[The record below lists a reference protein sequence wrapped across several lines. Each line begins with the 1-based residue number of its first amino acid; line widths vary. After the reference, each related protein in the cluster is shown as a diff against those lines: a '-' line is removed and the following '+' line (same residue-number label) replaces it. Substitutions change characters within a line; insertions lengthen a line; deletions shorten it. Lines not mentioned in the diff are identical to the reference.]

1 MAKRTL
7 ADVTRVHEP
16 SDSVLAAPWPYFLAG
31 FIILAIAAWSA
42 LGGSNEAS
50 QSEEARNQARQT
62 VSSLSRV
69 VQEIQEMLRSDA
81 FQDRAQAVQAG
92 DAITSSLLSQAR
104 GMIPEVTDVHLYD
117 SGVFMTDLDSV
128 GDNGFIMLDM
138 MSAALEDE
146 LSPVQFIQSDG
157 LSYVVAATTIGRA
170 VQNKGFVLVYL
181 DPSYLLN
188 LFNVA
193 QPAAD
198 YLALEHEAGANAPMS
213 LKAIG
218 SDMPAGFIAARIN
231 VPNSLLQVVYPE
243 QRGSMLIGGQE
254 QMVLLILGGLLI
266 LFGAVRHVRLK
277 KVVAKADDMPDHFAT
292 LRETD
297 SMEDTMP
304 PTLAATRQENALR
317 PGKKQAGDNAGQTLT
332 GTTQSKPAPKESPA
346 AAIVQ
351 SATPDAGPGA
361 EPGKIAEEPVSLRP
375 TGVQKPSDSKPTRP
389 DFDEPED
396 PPLVPPKPSSSEEEP
411 SLVPKISQP
420 AQSDGD
426 ELPPFTPSETPPESA
441 APRPKSGPD
450 SEPSTEPEPE
460 RQVQKPSAVPPA
472 APTSTIASG
481 QAGGV
486 ALSSEIFRAYDIRGV
501 VGKTLDQG
509 VAFMIGQAVGSLA
522 VDSLAG
528 PLIVGRDGRHSG
540 PDLVDGLVEGISSS
554 GCDVID
560 VGGVP
565 TGALYFAAYE
575 LGKGS
580 GVMVTGSHNP
590 PDYNGFKIMIG
601 GKTLSG
607 DDIFGL
613 FERLRTGNLRQGAG
627 EVSGEDVLITYRE
640 RIAGDIQLARPLK
653 VVADAGNGIGGV
665 CATEILRAIGA
676 EVIPLYDEVDGDF
689 PNHHPDPSDPENLRD
704 LIESVRLT
712 GADLG
717 VAFDGDA
724 DRLGVVTPNGEIVF
738 SDRIMM
744 LYAREVLSRNP
755 GETIIYDV
763 KCTGHLDTVIR
774 EAGGKPEMYKTGHSL
789 IKNRMKEVDAPFAGE
804 MSGHFFFK
812 DRWYGFDCGIY
823 SACRLLEILA
833 DSPETPTTVLAA
845 LPNSVSTPELKVQL
859 EEGENHAF
867 ITQFQKAADFPDAR
881 LTTIDGVRAD
891 WPDGW
896 GLVRA
901 SNTTPILVLRFDA
914 DSKEALQRIQEAF
927 RTQLVALKPDMK
939 LPF

>member
-7 ADVTRVHEP
+7 ADVTRIREP

-31 FIILAIAAWSA
+31 FIILVIAGWSA
-42 LGGSNEAS
+42 LGGSTEAA

-62 VSSLSRV
+62 VGSLGRV

-81 FQDRAQAVQAG
+81 FQEQAQAVQAG
-92 DAITSSLLSQAR
+92 EAITSSLLAQAR
-104 GMIPEVTDVHLYD
+104 RMIPEVTDVHLYD
-117 SGVFMTDLDSV
+117 SGVFMTDLDAI

-146 LSPVQFIQSDG
+146 LSPVQFIQDEG
-157 LSYVVAATTIGRA
+157 LSYVAAATTIGRA
-170 VQNKGFVLVYL
+170 VQGKGFVVVYL

-188 LFNVA
+188 LFSVA
-193 QPAAD
+193 EPAAG
-198 YLALEHEAGANAPMS
+198 YLGLEHAAGANAPLS

-218 SDMPAGFIAARIN
+218 SEMPSGYTATRLK
-231 VPNSLLQVVYPE
+231 VPSSLLQVVFPE
-243 QRGSMLIGGQE
+243 QRGSMLIGVKQ
-254 QMVLLILGGLLI
+254 QLVLLILGALLV
-266 LFGAVRHVRLK
+266 LFGIARHFALK
-277 KVVAKADDMPDHFAT
+277 KAAAGVETMPERFVTVREGDT
-292 LRETD
+292 LR
-297 SMEDTMP
+297 DTTP
-304 PTLAATRQENALR
+304 PTLAGARQERALR
-317 PGKKQAGDNAGQTLT
+317 PP
-332 GTTQSKPAPKESPA
+332 KPAPGKTRPTEPTTRSPA
-346 AAIVQ
+346 
-351 SATPDAGPGA
+351 
-361 EPGKIAEEPVSLRP
+361 
-375 TGVQKPSDSKPTRP
+375 TRP
-389 DFDEPED
+389 PDFEDIPSPLTSVSGSTPGSGRKPGEPEDPPIVRRDPPQAPRIARPAQEPED
-396 PPLVPPKPSSSEEEP
+396 PPLVPRISRPAQEP
-411 SLVPKISQP
+411 EDPPLVPRISQP
-420 AQSDGD
+420 APTEGD
-426 ELPPFTPSETPPESA
+426 ELPPFIPSSSKPGPADAPPQEPVAETRTADSPPA
-441 APRPKSGPD
+441 
-450 SEPSTEPEPE
+450 PSTI
-460 RQVQKPSAVPPA
+460 PSTGVP
-472 APTSTIASG
+472 
-481 QAGGV
+481 
-486 ALSSEIFRAYDIRGV
+486 LSSEIFRAYDIRGV
-501 VGKTLDQG
+501 VGKTLDRG
-509 VAFMIGQAVGSLA
+509 IAMMIGRAVGSLA
-522 VDSLAG
+522 QDSLAG
-528 PLIVGRDGRHSG
+528 PLVVGRDGRHSG
-540 PDLVDGLVEGISSS
+540 PDLVDGLIDGISAS

-560 VGGVP
+560 VGAVP

-575 LGKGS
+575 LAKGS

-607 DDIFGL
+607 NDIFGL
-613 FERLRTGNLRQGAG
+613 FERLRTGNLRQGKG
-627 EVSGEDVLITYRE
+627 EVSGEDVLGAYRD

-653 VVADAGNGIGGV
+653 VVADAGNGIGGI

-689 PNHHPDPSDPENLRD
+689 PNHHPDPSEPENLRD

-744 LYAREVLSRNP
+744 LYAREVLSRHP

-774 EAGGKPEMYKTGHSL
+774 EAGGVPEMYKTGHSL

-833 DSPETPTTVLAA
+833 ASPDSPADVLAA

-859 EEGENHAF
+859 QEGENHAF
-867 ITQFQKAADFPDAR
+867 IERFQKEAAFSDAR
-881 LTTIDGVRAD
+881 INTIDGVRAD

-914 DSKEALQRIQEAF
+914 DSKEALQRIQEDF
-927 RTQLVALKPDMK
+927 RTQLLALKPDMK

>member
-1 MAKRTL
+1 MGRRTL
-7 ADVTRVHEP
+7 ADATQIRAP
-16 SDSVLAAPWPYFLAG
+16 SSSVLAAPWPYLLAG
-31 FIILAIAAWSA
+31 LILLVIAAWA
-42 LGGSNEAS
+42 AFGGNSGVS
-50 QSEEARNQARQT
+50 QTREARQQAQQAA
-62 VSSLSRV
+62 SSLGRV
-69 VQEIQEMLRSDA
+69 VVEIQELMRSEA
-81 FQDRAQAVQAG
+81 FQTLAQEVQAG
-92 DAITSSLLSQAR
+92 EAITSSLLAEAR
-104 GMIPEVTDVHLYD
+104 RIIPEVTDVHLYD
-117 SGVFMTDLDSV
+117 NDVFMTDLSV
-128 GDNGFIMLDM
+128 MGQNGFIMLDM

-146 LSPVQFIQSDG
+146 VSPVQFIQSEG
-157 LSYVVAATTIGRA
+157 LSYVAAASTIGRA
-170 VQNKGFVLVYL
+170 VQEKGFVLLYL

-193 QPAAD
+193 DPAAG
-198 YLALEHEAGANAPMS
+198 YIGLEHAAGANAPLS
-213 LKAIG
+213 LKAVGG
-218 SDMPAGFIAARIN
+218 SMPAGFTSTRMPI
-231 VPNSLLQVVYPE
+231 PNSLLQVVYPE
-243 QRGSMLIGGQE
+243 QRSQGLIGGQE
-254 QMVLLILGGLLI
+254 QLILAILGCLLTGLGLARR
-266 LFGAVRHVRLK
+266 FQQR
-277 KVVAKADDMPDHFAT
+277 KAAADVDAMPDHFVTVREQET
-292 LRETD
+292 LRETA
-297 SMEDTMP
+297 P
-304 PTLAATRQENALR
+304 PTLAGARQERALR
-317 PGKKQAGDNAGQTLT
+317 PPEQGADNDGAREDRPSRPSIVKPLTRPPTLT
-332 GTTQSKPAPKESPA
+332 TPTSPTEPPPA
-346 AAIVQ
+346 AEE
-351 SATPDAGPGA
+351 TPDDMPM
-361 EPGKIAEEPVSLRP
+361 
-375 TGVQKPSDSKPTRP
+375 
-389 DFDEPED
+389 D
-396 PPLVPPKPSSSEEEP
+396 PPLVPR
-411 SLVPKISQP
+411 ISQP
-420 AQSDGD
+420 AASQGD
-426 ELPPFTPSETPPESA
+426 ELPPFISSDLSSGSSTEDDEPPSLRPSAATETTPEPAAHSMALDAGAEGLATEPDEAPGHAPLTPP
-441 APRPKSGPD
+441 
-450 SEPSTEPEPE
+450 
-460 RQVQKPSAVPPA
+460 
-472 APTSTIASG
+472 ASK
-481 QAGGV
+481 GGDMQ
-486 ALSSEIFRAYDIRGV
+486 LSSEIFRAYDIRGV
-501 VGKTLDQG
+501 VGKTLDRG
-509 VAFMIGQAVGSLA
+509 IAFMIGQSVGSLA
-522 VDSLAG
+522 VDSIAG
-528 PLIVGRDGRHSG
+528 PLLVGRDGRHSG
-540 PDLVDGLVEGISSS
+540 PELVDGLVEGISST

-560 VGGVP
+560 VGAVP

-613 FERLRTGNLRQGAG
+613 FERIRTGNLRNG
-627 EVSGEDVLITYRE
+627 EGKVSKRKVLDAYRH
-640 RIAGDIQLARPLK
+640 RIAGDIKLARPLK
-653 VVADAGNGIGGV
+653 VVADAGNGIGAS
-665 CATEILRAIGA
+665 CASEILRAIGA
-676 EVIPLYDEVDGDF
+676 EVIPLFDEVDGDF

-724 DRLGVVTPNGEIVF
+724 DRLGVVTPSGEIVF

-774 EAGGKPEMYKTGHSL
+774 EAGGVPEMYKTGHSL

-833 DSPETPTTVLAA
+833 NDSATPSEVLAA

-867 ITQFQKAADFPDAR
+867 IEQFQKAAEFPDAR

-914 DSKEALQRIQEAF
+914 DSKESLARVQEDF
-927 RTQLVALKPDMK
+927 RAQLLALKPDMV

>member
-7 ADVTRVHEP
+7 ADVTRVDKP

-42 LGGSNEAS
+42 LGGSSEAS

-62 VSSLSRV
+62 VSTLGRV
-69 VQEIQEMLRSDA
+69 VQEIQEMLRSDE

-92 DAITSSLLSQAR
+92 NAITSSLLAQAR
-104 GMIPEVTDVHLYD
+104 RMIPEVTDVHLYD
-117 SGVFMTDLDSV
+117 NGVFMTDLDSV

-146 LSPVQFIQSDG
+146 ISPVQFIQSDG

-170 VQNKGFVLVYL
+170 VQNRGFVLVYL

-188 LFNVA
+188 LFNVSE
-193 QPAAD
+193 PAAGF
-198 YLALEHEAGANAPMS
+198 LALEHEAGANAPMS

-218 SDMPAGFIAARIN
+218 SDMPSGFSAARID

-243 QRGSMLIGGQE
+243 QRGAMLIGGQE
-254 QMVLLILGGLLI
+254 QIVLLILGGLLL
-266 LFGAVRHVRLK
+266 LFGAVRHVQLK
-277 KVVAKADDMPDHFAT
+277 KVVAQADEMPDHFAT

-297 SMEDTMP
+297 SGLDTMP
-304 PTLAATRQENALR
+304 PTLAAARQENAVR
-317 PGKKQAGDNAGQTLT
+317 DRKKPTGDRTSPTLA
-332 GTTQSKPAPKESPA
+332 GTTQSQPETAPAPSAAVTPPASP
-346 AAIVQ
+346 I
-351 SATPDAGPGA
+351 TGMGKPPDTD
-361 EPGKIAEEPVSLRP
+361 AEEPVSLRP
-375 TGVQKPSDSKPTRP
+375 KGPRKAPDSKPTRP
-389 DFDEPED
+389 DFNEPQD
-396 PPLVPPKPSSSEEEP
+396 PPLTPREPMPPIEEP

-420 AQSDGD
+420 AKSDD
-426 ELPPFTPSETPPESA
+426 EELPPFIPSQDPPKPA
-441 APRPKSGPD
+441 V
-450 SEPSTEPEPE
+450 PEPE
-460 RQVQKPSAVPPA
+460 APNKPDASISDAPRATPASAVV
-472 APTSTIASG
+472 ASRT
-481 QAGGV
+481 GGV
-486 ALSSEIFRAYDIRGV
+486 DLSSEIFRAYDIRGV

-509 VAFMIGQAVGSLA
+509 IAFMIGQAVGSLTM
-522 VDSLAG
+522 DSLAG

-540 PDLVDGLVEGISSS
+540 PDLVDGLVDGISSS

-560 VGGVP
+560 VGAVP
-565 TGALYFAAYE
+565 TGALYFATYE

-613 FERLRTGNLRQGAG
+613 FERLRTGNLRQGKG
-627 EVSGEDVLITYRE
+627 EVSGEDVLIAYRD

-653 VVADAGNGIGGV
+653 VVADAGNGVGGV
-665 CATEILRAIGA
+665 CSTEILRAIGA
-676 EVIPLYDEVDGDF
+676 EVIPLYDDVDGDF

-755 GETIIYDV
+755 GQTIIYDV

-833 DSPETPTTVLAA
+833 NSPGSPTEVLAA

-867 ITQFQKAADFPDAR
+867 ITQFQKAADFPEAR

-927 RTQLVALKPDMK
+927 RAQLLALKPDMK